1 MNLSRYAHLLSLL
14 LLTLALTSAAQ
25 AAAPAPLTPLSTQD
39 HARLVR
45 AAVENAEGLRKALM
59 EANASEDRKPRAA
72 DVLRAVRRLPKVQ
85 PEVRKRADDAAL
97 QMSDYERFARSLP
110 EAERAVIDGIVARV
124 RSAGD
129 VPEQAKLLG
138 ALKDEH
144 AERPALQMG
153 LTVAA
158 ELLGT
163 NRFVVE
169 HTPKGKEIGGEIV
182 AGALMG
188 ALWGVARGEGAGITR
203 AAVNARDGAVNGAL
217 AQALVV
223 VAAP

>member
-1 MNLSRYAHLLSLL
+1 MNLSRCSHLLSLL
-14 LLTLALTSAAQ
+14 LLSLAVAVAGQARAQ
-25 AAAPAPLTPLSTQD
+25 ARLTPISTQD

-45 AAVENAEGLRKALM
+45 AAVENAEGLRKALL
-59 EANASEDRKPRAA
+59 ETNASEDRKPRAA
-72 DVLRAVRRLPKVQ
+72 DVLRALRRLPKVD
-85 PEVRKRADDAAL
+85 PEVRKRADEAAL
-97 QMSDYERFARSLP
+97 QMSDSERFARALP
-110 EAERAVIDGIVARV
+110 EAERAVIEGIVARV

-138 ALKDEH
+138 ALKEEH
-144 AERPALQMG
+144 AERPALQQG
-153 LTVAA
+153 LSVAT

-188 ALWGVARGEGAGITR
+188 ALWGVAREEGAGITR

-217 AQALVV
+217 AQALVIA
-223 VAAP
+223 AAP